1 MIENLRQHCIY
12 NLAPTDKAFDGEF
25 HSLTHKKNKD
35 IYFEYVARAHQ
46 VCRSR
51 ITKTCSKN
59 IAEGLKL
66 NFAELEKC
74 VEGTFEGDSMSL
86 DDNSVLKDHANEWQK
101 LGTHL
106 SPAMVINNRTFRGRL
121 TPDNVFE
128 AICASFNHEPK
139 QCRKWQEMEGIPI
152 PRGQSTGITQRT
164 LFSLILILI
173 SVNVIIILCYR
184 RYLNNEM

>member
-1 MIENLRQHCIY
+1 MN
-12 NLAPTDKAFDGEF
+12 FD
-25 HSLTHKKNKD
+25 
-35 IYFEYVARAHQ
+35 
-46 VCRSR
+46 
-51 ITKTCSKN
+51 
-59 IAEGLKL
+59 
-66 NFAELEKC
+66 ELEKC
-74 VEGTFEGDSMSL
+74 VAGTFEGDSMSL

-128 AICASFNHEPK
+128 AICASFSHEPK

-173 SVNVIIILCYR
+173 SVNVIIILAYR
-184 RYLNNEM
+184 RYLNNEMQRDMKLQVSSAVSQYVALSQIPELDSSNDTSRN

>member
-1 MIENLRQHCIY
+1 
-12 NLAPTDKAFDGEF
+12 
-25 HSLTHKKNKD
+25 
-35 IYFEYVARAHQ
+35 
-46 VCRSR
+46 
-51 ITKTCSKN
+51 
-59 IAEGLKL
+59 
-66 NFAELEKC
+66 
-74 VEGTFEGDSMSL
+74 MSL

>member
-1 MIENLRQHCIY
+1 
-12 NLAPTDKAFDGEF
+12 
-25 HSLTHKKNKD
+25 
-35 IYFEYVARAHQ
+35 
-46 VCRSR
+46 
-51 ITKTCSKN
+51 
-59 IAEGLKL
+59 
-66 NFAELEKC
+66 
-74 VEGTFEGDSMSL
+74 MSL
-86 DDNSVLKDHANEWQK
+86 DDNSVLKDHANEWQL

-164 LFSLILILI
+164 LFYLILILI
-173 SVNVIIILCYR
+173 SVNVIIILAYR
-184 RYLNNEM
+184 RYLNNEMQRDMKLQVSSAVSQYVALSQIPELDSSNDTSRN

>member
-1 MIENLRQHCIY
+1 
-12 NLAPTDKAFDGEF
+12 
-25 HSLTHKKNKD
+25 
-35 IYFEYVARAHQ
+35 
-46 VCRSR
+46 
-51 ITKTCSKN
+51 
-59 IAEGLKL
+59 L
-66 NFAELEKC
+66 NFSELEKC

-86 DDNSVLKDHANEWQK
+86 DDNSVLKDHANEWQL

-164 LFSLILILI
+164 LFYLILILI
-173 SVNVIIILCYR
+173 SVNVIIILAYR
-184 RYLNNEM
+184 RYLNNEMQRDMKLQVSSAVSQYVALSQIPELDSSNDTSRN

>member
-1 MIENLRQHCIY
+1 M
-12 NLAPTDKAFDGEF
+12 
-25 HSLTHKKNKD
+25 
-35 IYFEYVARAHQ
+35 
-46 VCRSR
+46 
-51 ITKTCSKN
+51 
-59 IAEGLKL
+59 
-66 NFAELEKC
+66 NFSELEKC

-86 DDNSVLKDHANEWQK
+86 DDNSVLKDHANEWQL

-164 LFSLILILI
+164 LFYLILILI
-173 SVNVIIILCYR
+173 SVNVIIILAYR
-184 RYLNNEM
+184 RYLNNEMQRDMKLQVSSAVSQYVALSQIPELDSSNDTSRN